1 MMVTCSRCMRDV
13 SVEVGPADASTFLCL
28 TCQVVT
34 GGNQTPQLTP
44 PSLNVR
50 RTLWPYALAIGAVAV
65 GVTAAYF
72 WKQRMD
78 AKDRLESEYPILP
91 SPSDR
96 LTIRSELPVWAK
108 GKDKL
113 VAAIKAFDPAQVRLA
128 ASDAKCP
135 IGQSAVSAG
144 EVESRNWDQDVAPD
158 SMAEVIAAVRDPDG
172 DLVRRLRVGPEVAV
186 MAKGRLD
193 TMIAAA
199 RRGRF
204 RSHEGRLAIVDALDN
219 DALIV
224 VDFRVDT
231 MPKIERDHGAPSFIG
246 GYRVGYAFAFD
257 RATGAL
263 RCAGKF
269 EAHSSQSVAVLDNP
283 LGLGNEHE
291 SIHRDFEAQTDR
303 AIAASLRVVAAA
315 GEPGAK
321 PLPLLAG
328 EESDRVTP
336 EEVAEK
342 QAACNGGD
350 AAACTDLAVAMR
362 RGDLPDDPPKRIA
375 LLQKGCDGH
384 DMLGCALL
392 GNAYLMGR
400 GVEPSADKGIRL
412 LESACTGEEWS
423 ACQML
428 GAVYATARVQADGIE
443 PNRAMA
449 EGYYERACEHDH
461 ESACEDLE
469 SLRKANTP

>member
-1 MMVTCSRCMRDV
+1 MRDV
-13 SVEVGPADASTFLCL
+13 SVEMGPSDPSTFLCL

-34 GGNQTPQLTP
+34 GGNQTPQLSP
-44 PSLNVR
+44 PSLDVR
-50 RTLWPYALAIGAVAV
+50 RALWPYALAAGAVVA
-65 GVTAAYF
+65 GMTAAYF
-72 WKQRMD
+72 WKQHAD
-78 AKDRLESEYPILP
+78 ARDRFESEYPIAP
-91 SPSDR
+91 SQSER

-113 VAAIKAFDPAQVRLA
+113 VATLKAFDPAQVRLA

-135 IGQSAVSAG
+135 IGQSAVSEG
-144 EVESRNWDQDVAPD
+144 EIESRNLDQDVAPD

-172 DLVRRLRVGPEVAV
+172 DLVARLHVGPELGAT
-186 MAKGRLD
+186 AKGRLD

-204 RSHEGRLAIVDALDN
+204 KSHEGRLAIVDALDN

-224 VDFRVDT
+224 VDFRIDNA
-231 MPKIERDHGAPSFIG
+231 PKIDRDHGAPSFMG
-246 GYRVGYAFAFD
+246 GYRTGYAFAFD

-263 RCAGKF
+263 RCAGKL
-269 EAHSSQSVAVLDNP
+269 EAHSSQSVAVLENP

-291 SIHRDFEAQTDR
+291 SIMRDFEAQTDR

-315 GEPGAK
+315 GEQGAK
-321 PLPLLAG
+321 PLPLLVG
-328 EESDRVTP
+328 DESDRITP
-336 EEVAEK
+336 EEIAAK
-342 QAACNGGD
+342 QAACKDDD
-350 AAACTDLAVAMR
+350 AAACTVLAVAMR

-384 DMLGCALL
+384 DMLGCTLL

-400 GVEPSADKGIRL
+400 GVEANADKGLGL
-412 LESACTGEEWS
+412 LESACTAEEWS

-428 GAVYATARVQADGIE
+428 GAAYATGQVQADGIK
-443 PNRAMA
+443 PDRAKA
-449 EGYYERACEHDH
+449 AGYYGRACEHGLA
-461 ESACEDLE
+461 SSCEYLE
-469 SLRKANTP
+469 SLGKANTP